1 MLAVAARVFPE
12 LREPDNDM
20 NALVIGAFTQLCPD
34 TGDTGRGEQLLN
46 LVCDDDVFPDMSR
59 WDVLL
64 ATANDA
70 GLITT
75 TLAIQAT
82 APPCSG
88 GLVVVELPGGD
99 TDPVATLQTSFWT
112 DELTLEQAKRFLEPS
127 LWPGCN
133 GFWCTMQPIAT
144 SARGNP
150 IYREV
155 VSVACNN
162 PNVWRA
168 ETRLEFAM
176 VNLPDGG
183 ALVSY
188 DLCEGLPLLGDL
200 IVVDSGSLVVVQ
212 EGSGVR
218 VTTTKRIL
226 FDHPFSGE
234 ALQALSCALGYGA
247 VAEDLV
253 FTSAVAPENQ
263 NAGAGTAFPGVDL
276 ADPADGAAMKPK
288 QKKAKKKKA
297 KNKSTSPG
305 DEGDAMKDV
314 VDDAVA
320 AAKACIDDFVESYNK
335 SYEKVMA
342 GSYSA
347 DDVVQDMA
355 AMWARVAR
363 DGATAFKLGLQASS
377 AAAQTSQ
384 TRRADDATTAETE

>member
-1 MLAVAARVFPE
+1 MTEIEDVMGVWGAIDQTVVENPEAAINGVPLVEVVGSFVGPYNQGAAGWFAEFTAWTEERLGIASAEQYPTLDVALSRLAERAPVGRQQARRLHVLAVAARVFPE
-12 LREPDNDM
+12 LRQTDNDM
-20 NALVIGAFTQLCPD
+20 NALAIGAITQLCPETDD
-34 TGDTGRGEQLLN
+34 TDRGEQLLN
-46 LVCDDDVFPDMSR
+46 LVCDDEIFPHLGR

-64 ATANDA
+64 ATASDA

-88 GLVVVELPGGD
+88 DLVVVELPGGD

-133 GFWCTMQPIAT
+133 GFWCTMQRIAT

-200 IVVDSGSLVVVQ
+200 IVVDSGSLVVVR
-212 EGSGVR
+212 EGTGVR

-226 FDHPFSGE
+226 FDHPV
-234 ALQALSCALGYGA
+234 L
-247 VAEDLV
+247 
-253 FTSAVAPENQ
+253 
-263 NAGAGTAFPGVDL
+263 
-276 ADPADGAAMKPK
+276 
-288 QKKAKKKKA
+288 
-297 KNKSTSPG
+297 
-305 DEGDAMKDV
+305 
-314 VDDAVA
+314 
-320 AAKACIDDFVESYNK
+320 
-335 SYEKVMA
+335 
-342 GSYSA
+342 
-347 DDVVQDMA
+347 
-355 AMWARVAR
+355 R
-363 DGATAFKLGLQASS
+363 
-377 AAAQTSQ
+377 
-384 TRRADDATTAETE
+384 